1 MNNVC
6 SGCFVDSEHFNGIF
20 NNIINVKKMGDKNK
34 FQCHYEMMPV
44 SRFNYTNNTTPVCVH
59 NNVEMIC
66 MTCITFN
73 AEMFVQKF
81 TLTDKFLWVAGE
93 RAPLDEPPCGY
104 QNERCSD
111 SDTRLRDYQISARVL
126 GCIFLAAVIT
136 TLFVYRKWK
145 VEQEIAG
152 LVWKID
158 PKDIISMSSQTAD
171 GFMDKSTSK
180 VNRIPPFFFCL
191 KLNHRYC
198 CWAGIFLC

>member
-1 MNNVC
+1 M
-6 SGCFVDSEHFNGIF
+6 
-20 NNIINVKKMGDKNK
+20 
-34 FQCHYEMMPV
+34 
-44 SRFNYTNNTTPVCVH
+44 
-59 NNVEMIC
+59 
-66 MTCITFN
+66 
-73 AEMFVQKF
+73 
-81 TLTDKFLWVAGE
+81 GE

-104 QNERCSD
+104 RKERCSD
-111 SDTRLRDYQISARVL
+111 SDNRLRDSQIAAGVL

-180 VNRIPPFFFCL
+180 VNRIPPFFF
-191 KLNHRYC
+191 KLNHCCCCC
-198 CWAGIFLC
+198 CWTRESFMLCPVDRNSVLAIYRNSYTEPNHLFQAFIFHGALNELVFFLVIIFPPSIKKGPNDSLKIWVGCCGFPGFEATSTTASAPDFDVTAT